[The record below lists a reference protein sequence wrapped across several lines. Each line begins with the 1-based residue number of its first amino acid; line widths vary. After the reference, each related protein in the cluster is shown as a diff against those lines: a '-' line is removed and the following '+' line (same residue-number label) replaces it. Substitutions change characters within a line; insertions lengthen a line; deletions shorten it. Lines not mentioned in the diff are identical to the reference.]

1 MSGYMMSEIK
11 AAVALH
17 RDGVYVKDIAQSL
30 GRSPGVVTQ
39 MLKYGG
45 CAPSKGPRPTQR
57 TAELRARPIDVCRE
71 KAAQDH
77 DAATGSA
84 MLLEAIM
91 RAGVRP
97 S

>member
-1 MSGYMMSEIK
+1 MSGYMMSEIR

-17 RDGVYVKDIAQSL
+17 RDGVYVKDIAESL
-30 GRSPGVVTQ
+30 GRSPGIVTQ

-45 CAPSKGPRPTQR
+45 CAPSKGPRPSQR
-57 TAELRARPIDVCRE
+57 TAETRATPIDVCPS
-71 KAAQDH
+71 KFAMDQD
-77 DAATGSA
+77 AKVGSA